1 MRPVA
6 GGPPASPGG
15 LAGGPATRGA
25 GVGGP
30 APAAHPGRA
39 ADAAERRVVAVV
51 TTDERQVACARHL
64 AQRGWPVRV
73 WGQPVDGLPGG
84 ADPAALDGAAV
95 VVGPVTGPPTAGQ
108 LATAGARWLEP
119 GAWPLARGVLYVG
132 GRPGPAIQ
140 AAVAAAG
147 GRCYD
152 ILADAAFAEANAWP
166 TAEGA
171 VLRAQQLDR
180 QVVGGRPAA
189 VLGYGR
195 CGRALVRLLQG
206 FGCPVTVVARR
217 EEARREAAATGA
229 VAVPPARLVEVLAA
243 VELVFNTVPAL
254 LLGDAELAA
263 LRPGALVV
271 DIASHPGGVDWAAA
285 RRRGVRAHLELGLP
299 ARFFP
304 VTAGRI
310 LADCVERLAQ
320 GVPGETAGGSPR
332 PA

>member
-1 MRPVA
+1 M
-6 GGPPASPGG
+6 
-15 LAGGPATRGA
+15 
-25 GVGGP
+25 
-30 APAAHPGRA
+30 
-39 ADAAERRVVAVV
+39 AVI

-64 AQRGWPVRV
+64 AAAGWSVRC
-73 WGQPVDGLPGG
+73 WGQPVEGLPGG
-84 ADPAALDGAAV
+84 VDPAALDGAAV

-108 LATAGARWLEP
+108 MATAGARWLEP
-119 GAWPLARGVLYVG
+119 GAWPLAQGVLYVG
-132 GRPGPAIQ
+132 GRPGPAVQ

-195 CGRALVRLLQG
+195 CGRALVRLLKG

-217 EEARREAAATGA
+217 EEARRQAEAAGAT
-229 VAVPPARLVEVLAA
+229 AVPPARLQEVLAG

-263 LRPGALVV
+263 LRPGALVI

-310 LADCVERLAQ
+310 LADCVERIALAAT
-320 GVPGETAGGSPR
+320 GAAAGGDPH